1 MVAHVVTL
9 TWLRNFCY
17 RRVGHPGRV
26 KAKSLPA
33 LTGAVGG
40 TLAVAGAA
48 FVLFDGSS
56 KNADHDSAVPGV
68 TGETRQIATILV
80 DSGATGCRG
89 DRSRVECRFSDR
101 YVAAEVIDPRLG
113 ATVESMLPGWKTG
126 AAQASTGD
134 HSPFAV
140 LYGKSWLVTG
150 PEAFVEEVQERLDG
164 LIIYCDRPYGAC

>member
-1 MVAHVVTL
+1 M
-9 TWLRNFCY
+9 
-17 RRVGHPGRV
+17 
-26 KAKSLPA
+26 KAKSLLA

-48 FVLFDGSS
+48 FALFDGDSGA
-56 KNADHDSAVPGV
+56 ADRAGSVVPGA
-68 TGETRQIATILV
+68 TGEARRIAAILV

-101 YVAAEVIDPRLG
+101 YVAAEVVDPRLG
-113 ATVESMLPGWKTG
+113 TTVESLLPSWKTG

-134 HSPFAV
+134 TSPFAV
-140 LYGKSWLVTG
+140 LYGKTWLVTG

-164 LIIYCDRPYGAC
+164 LIVYCDRPYGPCY